1 MSIPPASPQLHAK
14 PTPSEDIATARQVRL
29 EAAAEQ
35 FEAMFLQQI
44 LKQMRKAG
52 DVLSEGSSMRS
63 RQGDT
68 LREMHDEALAQT
80 LATHRQTG
88 IADLLVKQLSR
99 GETAAADSVHA
110 GHRDL
115 PPAPAKPQMADS
127 LFTPIVNTWQ
137 RGVDTVS
144 RGAATFMA
152 LVERVIAHESAGQV
166 AAVSPKGARGLMQ
179 LMPDT
184 AREMAQ
190 ELKVEYNEQ
199 RLITDGA
206 YNKRLGVAYLDKLIK
221 RYEGATVLAVAA
233 YNAGPGRVDEWLK
246 VNGDPRLGPISV
258 SQWVE
263 RIPFAETRNY
273 TRSILADLEPAP
285 VPLAAVVAPPN
296 TVNSPASTIGLKRL
310 PDPVALEDQIATST
324 ISTAGAFSS
333 AAFAPNMRLVPKEI
347 ES

>member
-1 MSIPPASPQLHAK
+1 MSIPPASTQQHAN
-14 PTPSEDIATARQVRL
+14 PTPLQDIAIARQARL

-99 GETAAADSVHA
+99 GEAAATDPVHA

-137 RGVDTVS
+137 RGVDTVT
-144 RGAATFMA
+144 RGATQLMA

-166 AAVSPKGARGLMQ
+166 AAVSAKGARGFRRRKRQ
-179 LMPDT
+179 P
-184 AREMAQ
+184 ARS
-190 ELKVEYNEQ
+190 
-199 RLITDGA
+199 G
-206 YNKRLGVAYLDKLIK
+206 
-221 RYEGATVLAVAA
+221 
-233 YNAGPGRVDEWLK
+233 
-246 VNGDPRLGPISV
+246 
-258 SQWVE
+258 
-263 RIPFAETRNY
+263 
-273 TRSILADLEPAP
+273 
-285 VPLAAVVAPPN
+285 
-296 TVNSPASTIGLKRL
+296 
-310 PDPVALEDQIATST
+310 
-324 ISTAGAFSS
+324 
-333 AAFAPNMRLVPKEI
+333 
-347 ES
+347 

>member
-1 MSIPPASPQLHAK
+1 MSIPPVSPQHHAEPK
-14 PTPSEDIATARQVRL
+14 PLQDIAIARQARL
-29 EAAAEQ
+29 EDAAEQ

-99 GETAAADSVHA
+99 GEAAPTDPVHV

-115 PPAPAKPQMADS
+115 PPAPAAPQMADS

-137 RGVDTVS
+137 RGVDTVT
-144 RGAATFMA
+144 RGAAQIMA
-152 LVERVIAHESAGQV
+152 LVERVIAHESSGQV
-166 AAVSPKGARGLMQ
+166 AVISSKGARGLMQ

-190 ELKVEYNEQ
+190 ELKVEFNEQ

-206 YNKRLGVAYLDKLIK
+206 YNKRLGVAYLDKLLK

-233 YNAGPGRVDEWLK
+233 YNAGPGRVDDWLK
-246 VNGDPRLGPISV
+246 VNGDPRQGQISV

-273 TRSILADLEPAP
+273 TRSILADLEPPA
-285 VPLAAVVAPPN
+285 VPLAAAVSPP
-296 TVNSPASTIGLKRL
+296 TPADSTLSAIVLKRL
-310 PDPVALEDQIATST
+310 PDSVALEDQVATSI

-333 AAFAPNMRLVPKEI
+333 AAFAPNMRLVRKEI

>member
-1 MSIPPASPQLHAK
+1 MSIPPASTQQHAN
-14 PTPSEDIATARQVRL
+14 PTPLQDIAIARQARL

-99 GETAAADSVHA
+99 GEAAATDPVHA

-137 RGVDTVS
+137 RGVDTVT
-144 RGAATFMA
+144 RGATQLMA

-190 ELKVEYNEQ
+190 ELKVEYSEQ

-246 VNGDPRLGPISV
+246 VNGDPRQGQISV

-263 RIPFAETRNY
+263 RIPFAETRHY
-273 TRSILADLEPAP
+273 TRSILADLQRPAAPLAQTVSLPAP
-285 VPLAAVVAPPN
+285 TDSAM
-296 TVNSPASTIGLKRL
+296 SSIGLKPL
-310 PDPVALEDQIATST
+310 LDSVALDEQVATSI
-324 ISTAGAFSS
+324 ISTVGAFSS
-333 AAFAPNMRLVPKEI
+333 AAFAPNMRLVRKEI

>member
-1 MSIPPASPQLHAK
+1 MSIPPATPKPQPASPQ
-14 PTPSEDIATARQVRL
+14 DIAIVRQARL
-29 EAAAEQ
+29 EDAAEQ
-35 FEAMFLQQI
+35 FEAMFLQQM

-68 LREMHDEALAQT
+68 LREMHDEAMAQT

-99 GETAAADSVHA
+99 GEAAAADSVHA
-110 GHRDL
+110 GHRDM
-115 PPAPAKPQMADS
+115 PPAPAAPQMADS
-127 LFTPIVNTWQ
+127 LLTPIVNTWQ
-137 RGVDTVS
+137 RGVATVT
-144 RGAATFMA
+144 RGAAALMA

-166 AAVSPKGARGLMQ
+166 AAVSSKGARGLMQ

-184 AREMAQ
+184 AREMAH
-190 ELKVEYNEQ
+190 ELNVEYSEQ

-246 VNGDPRLGPISV
+246 VNGDPRRGPISV

-273 TRSILADLEPAP
+273 TRSILADLEPAA
-285 VPLAAVVAPPN
+285 VPLAAAVMPPARADL
-296 TVNSPASTIGLKRL
+296 PMKTIGLKPL
-310 PDPVALEDQIATST
+310 PDPVALEDQVATST
-324 ISTAGAFSS
+324 ISTAAAFSS
-333 AAFAPNMRLVPKEI
+333 AAFAPNMRLVRKEI